1 MPHWLKS
8 RNFRRG
14 QPVQILFFA
23 TKGGGTIM
31 LVRILVV
38 DDSLLIRQLLDNIL
52 AAEGYEVLLASNG
65 KEAIEVAKEKSPRI
79 IVMDINMPVIN
90 GLQACT
96 RLKAIKET
104 RSIPVVLMTGLKMY
118 KMDAIEAGA
127 DGFLTKPFDISDI
140 LNNVN
145 SLIRPQ

>member
-1 MPHWLKS
+1 M
-8 RNFRRG
+8 
-14 QPVQILFFA
+14 V
-23 TKGGGTIM
+23 
-31 LVRILVV
+31 VRILVV

-104 RSIPVVLMTGLKMY
+104 RSIPVVLMTGRGMH